1 MTPAPAPEPEQPQLR
16 PRPAQHR
23 RDHVPRPWTP
33 DLAALGD
40 TAPAN
45 TALFCIHVKGN
56 KKSNLKII
64 FI

>member
-16 PRPAQHR
+16 PRPAHHH

-40 TAPAN
+40 SAPAN
-45 TALFCIHVKGN
+45 TQPSFAFMAKEIKN
-56 KKSNLKII
+56 QN
-64 FI
+64 